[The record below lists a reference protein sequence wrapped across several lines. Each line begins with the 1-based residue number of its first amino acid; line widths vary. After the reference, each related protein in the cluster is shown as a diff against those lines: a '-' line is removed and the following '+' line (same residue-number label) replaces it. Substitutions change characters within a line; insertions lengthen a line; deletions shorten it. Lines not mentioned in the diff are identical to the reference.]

1 MKVVIADGRH
11 EADYLISVY
20 KSKKNNL
27 IVINNDQNFCEY
39 LSKKNRINIFKGNST
54 KEFDLRMAQIENCD
68 LFISLAE
75 RDVDSYVSCKMA
87 KKIFNAK
94 KCVATVINP
103 KNVELFQTL
112 GVDVAIS
119 STYLLAETIKAKSS
133 FEDLIK
139 TLSLEDDKIVI
150 SEVIIGDDYKI
161 ANKSLK
167 EIKLPP
173 FVSVSCIYRYPHVII
188 PNGNT
193 ILMPNDK
200 VLLVTTKENQEKIIN
215 LISEK
220 SEVNE

>member
-1 MKVVIADGRH
+1 
-11 EADYLISVY
+11 
-20 KSKKNNL
+20 
-27 IVINNDQNFCEY
+27 
-39 LSKKNRINIFKGNST
+39 
-54 KEFDLRMAQIENCD
+54 MAQIENCD

-139 TLSLEDDKIVI
+139 MVDNYNVIVL
-150 SEVIIGDDYKI
+150 DAK
-161 ANKSLK
+161 NKSLK
-167 EIKLPP
+167 LEFK
-173 FVSVSCIYRYPHVII
+173 
-188 PNGNT
+188 NEE
-193 ILMPNDK
+193 DK
-200 VLLVTTKENQEKIIN
+200 
-215 LISEK
+215 
-220 SEVNE
+220 

>member
-20 KSKKNNL
+20 KSRKNEL
-27 IVINNDQNFCEY
+27 IVINKDQSFCQY
-39 LSKKNRINIFKGNST
+39 LSKKNRINIFRGNST
-54 KEFDLRMAQIENCD
+54 KEFDLRMANIENCD

-87 KKIFNAK
+87 KNIFNAK

-103 KNVELFQTL
+103 INVELFQKL

-133 FEDLIK
+133 YEQLIK

-150 SEVIIGDDYKI
+150 SEIVIEESFKI

-167 EIKLPP
+167 EIKLPE
-173 FVSVSCIYRYPHVII
+173 FVSVSCVYRYPHVII

-193 ILMPNDK
+193 VLMPKDK
-200 VLLVTTKENQEKIIN
+200 VLVVTTKENQEKIIN
-215 LISEK
+215 LISTKRED
-220 SEVNE
+220 

>member
-1 MKVVIADGRH
+1 M
-11 EADYLISVY
+11 Y
-20 KSKKNNL
+20 
-27 IVINNDQNFCEY
+27 
-39 LSKKNRINIFKGNST
+39 
-54 KEFDLRMAQIENCD
+54 
-68 LFISLAE
+68 
-75 RDVDSYVSCKMA
+75 
-87 KKIFNAK
+87 
-94 KCVATVINP
+94 
-103 KNVELFQTL
+103 
-112 GVDVAIS
+112 
-119 STYLLAETIKAKSS
+119 
-133 FEDLIK
+133 K

-173 FVSVSCIYRYPHVII
+173 FVSVSCVYRYPHVII